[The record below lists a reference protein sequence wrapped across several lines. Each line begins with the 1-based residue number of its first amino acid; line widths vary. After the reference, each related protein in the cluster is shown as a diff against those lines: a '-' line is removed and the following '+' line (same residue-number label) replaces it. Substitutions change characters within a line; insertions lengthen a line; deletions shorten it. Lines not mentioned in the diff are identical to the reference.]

1 MAVNVMK
8 RYEMKYLLDPAQTA
22 FLRERLKGH
31 MEPDEYGLTTIAS
44 LYYDTPSRQ
53 LIRTSLEKPEFKE
66 KIRLR
71 SYGPAGQDSP
81 VFLELKRKAFG
92 VVYKRRVETR
102 LPQAAGFMAGRGENL
117 CSCGQIDRELAAFR
131 DHYRTLEPSCLV
143 IYDRT
148 AYCEKDGDL
157 RLTID
162 ENPRYRMDRLT
173 LSGPMDGTLL
183 LGKGWTILE
192 IKVQEAMPLWLA
204 AIISE
209 GGIMKTS
216 FSKYGEAYCRELM
229 KKKEKA
235 LRGRTMPK
243 SA

>member
-8 RYEMKYLLDPAQTA
+8 RVEMKYLLDPAQTA
-22 FLRERLKGH
+22 FLRERLKGR
-31 MEPDEYGLTTIAS
+31 MEADEYGRTTIAS

-53 LIRTSLEKPEFKE
+53 LIRASLEKPAFKE

-71 SYGPAGQDSP
+71 TYGPADAGSP

-92 VVYKRRVETR
+92 TVYKRRIETTIPR
-102 LPQAAGFMAGRGENL
+102 TERFFAGESGI

-131 DHYRTLEPSCLV
+131 DHYETLEPSCLIV
-143 IYDRT
+143 YERT
-148 AYCEKDGDL
+148 AYAEKDGDL

-162 ENPRYRMDRLT
+162 ENPRYRMDRLSLT
-173 LSGPMDGTLL
+173 GPMDGTLL
-183 LGKGWTILE
+183 LDRGWTILE
-192 IKVQEAMPLWLA
+192 IKVQEAVPLWLA

-209 GGIMKTS
+209 GGITKTS
-216 FSKYGEAYCRELM
+216 FSKYGEAYCREIL
-229 KKKEKA
+229 KKKEER
-235 LRGRTMPK
+235 LCGRVLPK